1 MLLSADAG
9 RNVIFGYHPSVTES
23 GYNLGARQ
31 NFITSI
37 TGDNETYVWNDTLEN
52 KKKEKSFRP
61 SDVTIGTDGSIY
73 IVDWY
78 DPVVGGHQ
86 MKDSIG
92 YGRIF
97 RITPKNKKLIAPTL
111 DFNTIQG
118 QIEALKNPAV
128 NVRNIAFEKLKQQG
142 AAVIAPVKKLLQDEN
157 PYVRAR
163 AIWLLAQLG
172 MEGKQEVEKVLTDK
186 DEKIRATAFKSLR
199 QVNQNILPWAKQL
212 SIDPSSFVRREVAVA
227 LRDSS
232 FKAKREI
239 LLTIAGKYDGKDK
252 WYLETLGSAMEA
264 EADIWYKELINL
276 FYPNQT
282 SVPLKWSKPMTNFA
296 WRLHSVNA
304 VNDIA
309 QRAVGSSLSLEDR
322 AQMITALAFI
332 NDKTAANAMV
342 QLTNAP
348 LADVKEQALYWV
360 SFRQNNDWFRLV
372 DWSKINV
379 NTSYQ
384 RKLAF
389 MKGKLQ
395 LLLDSRQPLKDHK
408 RIVKEMA
415 LDSMGGQIVIGL
427 MAENKLPVELM
438 PAVAEH
444 IFNNPDLGVRVQAGN
459 YVKRTG
465 TDKMYSVS
473 SIAKL
478 VGDAKAGN
486 TIFINNCSSCHMV
499 ELKGNRIGPELTQI
513 GKKFDKIALLD
524 AMVNPSASIVF
535 GYESWLVN
543 TKDGES
549 VFGFLISENKQSIV
563 IKDISGVQHVI
574 AQNKISSKKKQEKSL
589 MPEPSTTGL
598 TEKNL
603 ADIAA
608 YLLLIK
614 AKP

>member
-1 MLLSADAG
+1 MFQIAGLLYGICA
-9 RNVIFGYHPSVTES
+9 ICF
-23 GYNLGARQ
+23 
-31 NFITSI
+31 
-37 TGDNETYVWNDTLEN
+37 
-52 KKKEKSFRP
+52 
-61 SDVTIGTDGSIY
+61 
-73 IVDWY
+73 
-78 DPVVGGHQ
+78 
-86 MKDSIG
+86 G

>member
-1 MLLSADAG
+1 
-9 RNVIFGYHPSVTES
+9 
-23 GYNLGARQ
+23 
-31 NFITSI
+31 
-37 TGDNETYVWNDTLEN
+37 
-52 KKKEKSFRP
+52 
-61 SDVTIGTDGSIY
+61 
-73 IVDWY
+73 
-78 DPVVGGHQ
+78 
-86 MKDSIG
+86 
-92 YGRIF
+92 
-97 RITPKNKKLIAPTL
+97 
-111 DFNTIQG
+111 
-118 QIEALKNPAV
+118 
-128 NVRNIAFEKLKQQG
+128 
-142 AAVIAPVKKLLQDEN
+142 VIAPVKKLLQDEN

-360 SFRQNNDWFRLV
+360 SFRQNNDWFTLV

>member
-1 MLLSADAG
+1 
-9 RNVIFGYHPSVTES
+9 
-23 GYNLGARQ
+23 
-31 NFITSI
+31 
-37 TGDNETYVWNDTLEN
+37 
-52 KKKEKSFRP
+52 
-61 SDVTIGTDGSIY
+61 
-73 IVDWY
+73 
-78 DPVVGGHQ
+78 
-86 MKDSIG
+86 
-92 YGRIF
+92 
-97 RITPKNKKLIAPTL
+97 
-111 DFNTIQG
+111 
-118 QIEALKNPAV
+118 
-128 NVRNIAFEKLKQQG
+128 
-142 AAVIAPVKKLLQDEN
+142 
-157 PYVRAR
+157 
-163 AIWLLAQLG
+163 
-172 MEGKQEVEKVLTDK
+172 
-186 DEKIRATAFKSLR
+186 
-199 QVNQNILPWAKQL
+199 
-212 SIDPSSFVRREVAVA
+212 
-227 LRDSS
+227 
-232 FKAKREI
+232 
-239 LLTIAGKYDGKDK
+239 
-252 WYLETLGSAMEA
+252 
-264 EADIWYKELINL
+264 
-276 FYPNQT
+276 
-282 SVPLKWSKPMTNFA
+282 
-296 WRLHSVNA
+296 
-304 VNDIA
+304 
-309 QRAVGSSLSLEDR
+309 
-322 AQMITALAFI
+322 
-332 NDKTAANAMV
+332 
-342 QLTNAP
+342 
-348 LADVKEQALYWV
+348 
-360 SFRQNNDWFRLV
+360 
-372 DWSKINV
+372 
-379 NTSYQ
+379 
-384 RKLAF
+384 
-389 MKGKLQ
+389 
-395 LLLDSRQPLKDHK
+395 LLDSRQPLKDHK